1 MCEIYAYSGEVNK
14 TFNDELREFFSHS
27 GEHPNGW
34 GLAVEENGRINLEKE
49 AVQASE
55 SHYLRER
62 LRQHLEGTAALAHI
76 RYATIGS
83 VKHANCH
90 PFMGKDRSGRW
101 WTLVHNGT
109 IFDYAPMDHYTRV
122 QTGSTD
128 SERILLYL
136 IDIMNAA
143 AEEKGRI
150 LTARERFELLD
161 SVFALMSR
169 SNKLNLILYDGKLLY
184 VHSNSPDSLF
194 VRQGEKQV
202 TFSTQPLT
210 KGRWKPAPFTQL
222 AAWRK
227 GEKAFEGAVHGNVY
241 VPDEKAISLLYLAYS
256 QL

>member
-14 TFNDELREFFSHS
+14 TFNDELREFFSHCT
-27 GEHPNGW
+27 EHPNGW
-34 GLAVEENGRINLEKE
+34 GLAVEEDGRMNLEKE

-55 SHYLRER
+55 SRYLRER
-62 LRQHLEGTAALAHI
+62 LRLHLEGTAALAHI

-143 AEEKGRI
+143 AEEKGRV

-161 SVFALMSR
+161 SVFALMSKN
-169 SNKLNLILYDGKLLY
+169 NKLNIVLYDGELLY
-184 VHSNSPDSLF
+184 VHARGTSLRARERAGLP
-194 VRQGEKQV
+194 VRAAGRETGDVQHTASHERQV
-202 TFSTQPLT
+202 EAGAIHAAGRLE
-210 KGRWKPAPFTQL
+210 KGR
-222 AAWRK
+222 K
-227 GEKAFEGAVHGNVY
+227 GV
-241 VPDEKAISLLYLAYS
+241 
-256 QL
+256 